1 MSRSAAEIADAIVV
15 RCQKVQESL
24 GRIDEHLEA
33 TRLEIIER
41 RHSLA
46 SATKE
51 LLVEIEKLKEAG
63 K

>member
-33 TRLEIIER
+33 TRPEIIER

>member
-15 RCQKVQESL
+15 RCKKVQESL

-51 LLVEIEKLKEAG
+51 LLVEIEKLKEAT
-63 K
+63 